1 MSYVLCLK
9 EAFQLSSKIIRK
21 YEEYICAQFHM
32 FLCNSA
38 PTLSIKIYFIVA
50 QRIFAWR
57 EAYFLSH
64 YAVFKKDSQKAF
76 WLDSDKEL
84 LYKTTSTSDSEM
96 ELNMRGQPVSWFSLR

>member
-50 QRIFAWR
+50 QRIFA
-57 EAYFLSH
+57 
-64 YAVFKKDSQKAF
+64 
-76 WLDSDKEL
+76 
-84 LYKTTSTSDSEM
+84 
-96 ELNMRGQPVSWFSLR
+96 